1 MPALSVRGKSN
12 LFVRKLL
19 GFVLSVFSSSTNA
32 DDKKGPKVTDKV
44 WFDISIDGKPE
55 GRIEIGLFGKTV
67 PKTVQN
73 FVELAKKPQGEGY
86 KGSKFHRVIREFMIQ
101 GGDFTKGDGTG
112 GHSIYGARFEDE
124 NFKLKHYGG
133 GWLSMANA
141 GKDTNGSQFFITAKQ
156 TPWLDGRHVVF
167 GKIIKGMD
175 VVRKIEKVSTDTRDR
190 PTKDVVIADCGAE
203 VVAEPFSVSKEDA
216 TD

>member
-1 MPALSVRGKSN
+1 M
-12 LFVRKLL
+12 KLL
-19 GFVLSVFSSSTNA
+19 LLVGIVLSVFCSSSNA

-44 WFDISIDGKPE
+44 WFDITIDGKPE

-67 PKTVQN
+67 PKTVKN
-73 FVELAKKPQGEGY
+73 FVELSKKPQGEGY
-86 KGSKFHRVIREFMIQ
+86 KGSKFHRIIREFMIQ

-124 NFKLKHYGG
+124 NFKLKHYGA

-141 GKDTNGSQFFITAKQ
+141 GKDTNGSQFFITVKR

-175 VVRKIEKVSTDTRDR
+175 LVRKIENVNTDTRDR

-203 VVAEPFSVSKEDA
+203 AVTEPFSVSKEDA
-216 TD
+216 AE